1 MINNQIAYYL
11 GSKIFAAILN
21 LVTMAVF
28 VRMGGKE
35 TYGLYILQIAWAY
48 MLYSVT
54 MQWLRFS
61 FFACFR
67 EDNGADLIATYLRML
82 AIGFAGLLL
91 VAVGGVAA
99 NMMTAGFAL
108 GIVILVLGLASYE
121 ALSEIARTRLQAR
134 NVAIGVIIR
143 AVLMLAFGVI
153 VLSYRPS
160 ALGLALSVGAAHL
173 GAALALLLLSKNIG
187 QGQWSASAKKSLW
200 DYGKPLI
207 PAFGLDALGLQLD
220 RLLLARF
227 GSLETVGIYG
237 AASDLIRQTMIVV
250 AEAIAGAYFTVA
262 RKAAEQG
269 EENQAKDILGQAFL
283 AYTALTFFAGA
294 FVLRFDRPIFDVMFG
309 VEMGAAIE
317 PIAAFIILS
326 NMAAIY
332 RAYYFSQ
339 AIYLTKGSHNLLY
352 SDAMQVAITL
362 LSGLVLVPLYGA
374 AGAAIAMFAGQMA
387 GIMVYLIAWRSHY
400 ILKLPYRQAAMV
412 AMMAA
417 ATYLLS
423 GLLERSMTQ
432 NSGLA
437 ILLNILLFG
446 SSSALVAWRLNILS
460 FRDLVHKLAGSK
472 KGRTGQ

>member
-35 TYGLYILQIAWAY
+35 TYGLYILQLAWAY

-61 FFACFR
+61 FFACFK
-67 EDNGADLIATYLRML
+67 EDNEADLIATYLRML

-91 VAVGGVAA
+91 IAVIGLAA
-99 NMMTAGFAL
+99 NVMTFEFAL

-134 NVAIGVIIR
+134 NVAIGVMMR
-143 AVLMLAFGVI
+143 AALMLAFGVI

-160 ALGLALSVGAAHL
+160 ALGLTLSVGVAHL

-187 QGQWSASAKKSLW
+187 QGRWSSSAKKSLW

-269 EENQAKDILGQAFL
+269 EQDQAKDILGQAFL

-294 FVLRFDRPIFDVMFG
+294 FVLRFDRPIFDLMFG
-309 VEMGAAIE
+309 SEMGAAIE
-317 PIAAFIILS
+317 PIVGLIILS
-326 NMAAIY
+326 NMASIY

-352 SDAMQVAITL
+352 SDGMQVVVTL
-362 LSGLVLVPLYGA
+362 LAGLALVPNYGA
-374 AGAAIAMFAGQMA
+374 AGAAMAMFAGQIG
-387 GIMVYLIAWRSHY
+387 GIIVYLIAWKNHY
-400 ILKLPYRQAAMV
+400 ILKLPYHQAALV
-412 AMMAA
+412 AAMAG

-423 GLLERSMTQ
+423 GLIEGSMTQ

-437 ILLNILLFG
+437 ILFNIVLFG
-446 SSSALVAWRLNILS
+446 MASALTAWRLNILS
-460 FRDLVHKLAGSK
+460 FRDLALKLASGK
-472 KGRTGQ
+472 KGRAG